1 MKHSRKHA
9 ALGLAVLV
17 GISGGIAGGMA
28 GACSKKTESTGQES
42 AAKPGLK
49 NARIVYYAMP
59 G

>member
-1 MKHSRKHA
+1 
-9 ALGLAVLV
+9 
-17 GISGGIAGGMA
+17 MA